1 MLMWNGRQVVA
12 AEDSHSS
19 TPRMPTTWHV
29 EDMCV
34 CGALQR
40 NGIREKN
47 GNENEDEKLV
57 VIVIVVSLVVVAV
70 IAVVVGGGNQNKE
83 EGKGRGDDGEGEEQ
97 QERRK
102 DDGEVPQGAKG
113 EALHHKNMRS
123 HAPLLARLV
132 T

>member
-29 EDMCV
+29 ED
-34 CGALQR
+34 
-40 NGIREKN
+40 IREKN